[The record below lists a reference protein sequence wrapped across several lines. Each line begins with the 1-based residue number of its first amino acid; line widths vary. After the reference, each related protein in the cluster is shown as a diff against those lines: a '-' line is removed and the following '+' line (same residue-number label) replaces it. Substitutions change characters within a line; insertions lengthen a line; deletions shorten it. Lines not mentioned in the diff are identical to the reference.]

1 MDQQD
6 IMVDIETLDTRPSAA
21 IVSIGA
27 CRIDWDNGVVTDNFY
42 QAIRVSS
49 NYAVGRSVSHD
60 TMRWWDKQS
69 EQARKVL
76 TDPDA
81 MDLDIALISFARYLG
96 QFGLRR
102 AASTV
107 RLWGNGSDFDNVIIA
122 DAYSSLGLDAPW
134 KFYNNRCF
142 RTVKDLYSDVI
153 QPPVREGVHHN
164 ALDDAVYQAKCL
176 IQLGAN
182 LRGRRLR

>member
-1 MDQQD
+1 MDNQD

-21 IVSIGA
+21 IISIGA

-49 NYAVGRSVSHD
+49 NNSVGRSVSQD
-60 TMRWWDKQS
+60 TLRWWDKQS
-69 EQARKVL
+69 PEAQKVL

-81 MDLDIALISFARYLG
+81 MDLDIALISFARYLL
-96 QFGLRR
+96 QFGVKHGL
-102 AASTV
+102 STV

-134 KFYNNRCF
+134 RFYNNRCF

-153 QPPVREGVHHN
+153 QPPAREGVHHN

-176 IQLGAN
+176 LQLTTN
-182 LRGRRLR
+182 LRARRLR